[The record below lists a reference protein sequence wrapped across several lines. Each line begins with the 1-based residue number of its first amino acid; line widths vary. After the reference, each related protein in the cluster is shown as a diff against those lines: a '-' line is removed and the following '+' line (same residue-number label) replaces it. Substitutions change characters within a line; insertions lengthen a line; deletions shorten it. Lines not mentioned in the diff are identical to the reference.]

1 MAEAA
6 LDFEALMQR
15 VRQGSPEAARQLVSK
30 CGPHILRMVRRRMNV
45 KMRARF
51 DSADFVQSVWASFF
65 AKQPENVN
73 FDKPEALVAY
83 LVQMAHN
90 KVIEEMRDRML
101 RPKNDVSR
109 EHSLDGSAAY
119 EAGLLTCRQPRPSQV
134 FVAQETYERM
144 MEKLDAKTQAIVERL
159 RAGHMHHEIA
169 KEFGVTTKTVQ
180 RVLHKLLTLDRTA
193 HEPSGAL

>member
-1 MAEAA
+1 MPEVVG
-6 LDFEALMQR
+6 DFGALMEG
-15 VRQGSPEAARQLVSK
+15 VRQGSPEAARQLVTK

-65 AKQPENVN
+65 AKQPENIK
-73 FDKPEALVAY
+73 FDKPEALVVY

-101 RPKNDVSR
+101 RPKNNVNR
-109 EHSLDGSAAY
+109 EHSLEGSAAY
-119 EAGLLTCRQPRPSQV
+119 EAGMVVCRQPRPSQV

-144 MEKLDAKTQAIVERL
+144 MEKLDPRTQAIVERL
-159 RAGHMHHEIA
+159 REGRMHQEIA
-169 KEFGVTTKTVQ
+169 NEFGVTTKTVQ